1 VTSTTSRNVPVAAAS
16 GARPV
21 RTLRARR
28 SRHRARALGTAVLF
42 LTPLL
47 LIYAVYYL
55 YAFGFLVAT
64 SRTRSSLSFADAT
77 DVGWENFRLVL
88 TDAVFIRSVA
98 NNLLFA
104 AVSIA
109 AALTLGFFLA
119 VVLASGVRLRR
130 FFYAVFLLPSLIPLS
145 LFATVFGRMLETRDG
160 AVNAT
165 LRAVGLGSLTQDWL
179 GESGPAYAAL
189 FVLLVYLV
197 GLPIMYYTSDLS
209 TANTAILESALLDGA
224 GAGQMYRLILF
235 PLLRNTHKTVI
246 LSVLLGSFRAFDVVF
261 FSTKGDPGGRT
272 GITGTYVYNAML
284 GEGRVGYASA
294 AAVIVLVI
302 ALAVSLIHLV
312 TQRRGR

>member
-1 VTSTTSRNVPVAAAS
+1 MNSRNAPVTAAVG

-21 RTLRARR
+21 RARHATSPR
-28 SRHRARALGTAVLF
+28 RRRRGSFVGVAALF
-42 LTPLL
+42 LAPLL

-55 YAFGFLVAT
+55 YAFGFLAKT
-64 SRTRSSLSFADAT
+64 STTRSTLSFGDAT

-88 TDAVFIRSVA
+88 TDEVFWRSVA

-109 AALTLGFFLA
+109 VALTLGFFLA
-119 VVLASGVRLRR
+119 VVLSSGVRLRR

-165 LRAVGLGSLTQDWL
+165 LRTVGLGSLAQDWL
-179 GESGPAYAAL
+179 GEEGPAYAAL
-189 FVLLVYLV
+189 FVLLVYLI
-197 GLPIMYYTSDLS
+197 GLPIMYYTSDLA
-209 TANTAILESALLDGA
+209 TANTTILESALLDGA
-224 GAGQMYRLILF
+224 NTRQMYRLILF

-294 AAVIVLVI
+294 AAVLVLVI
-302 ALAVSLIHLV
+302 ALLVSLIHLLA
-312 TQRRGR
+312 QRRGR

>member
-1 VTSTTSRNVPVAAAS
+1 VTSTTSRNAPVAAAS
-16 GARPV
+16 GTRPARAGQSR
-21 RTLRARR
+21 RT
-28 SRHRARALGTAVLF
+28 RHRGRALGTALLF

-55 YAFGFLVAT
+55 YAFGFLAAT
-64 SRTRSSLSFADAT
+64 STTRTTLSFSEAT
-77 DVGWENFRLVL
+77 DVGWENFHLVL

-109 AALTLGFFLA
+109 VALTLGFFLA

-165 LRAVGLGSLTQDWL
+165 LRTVGLGALSQDWL

-209 TANTAILESALLDGA
+209 TANTAVLESALLDGA
-224 GAGQMYRLILF
+224 NTGQMYRLILF

-246 LSVLLGSFRAFDVVF
+246 LSVLLGSFRAFDMVF

-294 AAVIVLVI
+294 AAVVVLVI
-302 ALAVSLIHLV
+302 ALAVSAIHLV
-312 TQRRGR
+312 IQRKGQ